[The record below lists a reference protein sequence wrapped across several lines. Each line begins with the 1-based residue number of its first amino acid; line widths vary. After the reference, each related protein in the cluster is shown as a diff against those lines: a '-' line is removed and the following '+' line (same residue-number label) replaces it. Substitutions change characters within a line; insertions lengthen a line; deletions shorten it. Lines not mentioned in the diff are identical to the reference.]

1 MSGVLQEQTVN
12 VSGTITDAATGEPVM
27 GAFVRIVGGKA
38 NAMTDANGKF
48 SLKVP
53 VGAKLSISYIGY
65 KTQEVAFDPANP
77 VVNVALQ
84 EASNDLGEAVV
95 VGYGTQRKVNLTG
108 AVATIDSKELQNR
121 PIQNVQQGLQGMM
134 AGVAVSSTNGAPGM
148 DAGSINVR
156 GIGTFN
162 NSSPYILVDGVET
175 GTLSSIDPNDIE
187 SISVLKDAS
196 SAAIYGSKAANGV
209 ILVTT
214 KKGKSGKPT
223 VSYNGYVSF
232 QNAIGTID
240 RLSSYDYAHMYND
253 ALESEG
259 SAPRFTSEEEIQA
272 LPNTDWYDLAYKT
285 AVMQH
290 HNVSI
295 NGGNDYARYNG
306 SVGYLKQD
314 GILPNAGRE
323 QFNGRLNLE
332 ADVAKNLT
340 ANLNLAYVKNNYTD
354 ANNSYVGGGSD
365 QLIRQL
371 NLIAPWIVARYP
383 DGTWGTI
390 ADGSPIAWLDQGL
403 KVHRDNTN
411 FSGLFGLKYKFLNV
425 LTASA
430 NASYVKNSQ
439 NYYEFQ
445 KQYAYNENKTASP
458 NKLDERVYNWDRSTF
473 EAMLNY
479 DQTFGRHNVKALL
492 GWHAESYNYKYWKLT
507 RQNFASNDLTDI
519 NAGASATQTNEGY
532 TRRLNM
538 LSWFARV
545 NYDFAGK
552 YLFEAN
558 VRSDGSSR
566 FSDGH
571 RWGTFPSF
579 SAGWRISEEPFMEN
593 TRGWLSNL
601 KLRGSWGMLGNQEAF
616 SDYYPSI
623 NVYSLGASAVFDGQ
637 LYNGYYQ
644 GSYKVTDL
652 TWEKSTTWGVGLD
665 LGILNNKVTLSLDY
679 YNRLTKDILMTVDAP
694 YEFALGSYIDNVGE
708 MRNNGLEVTAA
719 YNDRKGDWTWGA
731 SLNLAYNKNKILK
744 MTDKG
749 YIDGGYNVRNQVGQE
764 FGAYYLY
771 EADGFFA
778 TDEEAKQYQDFYW
791 PADGSKGANTFSQD
805 FKAGDLKYVDVNGD
819 GKINADD
826 KKFFGSYV
834 PRVTFGLNLNASW
847 KNFDLA
853 LFFNGQLHSYRVF
866 DQTEVQG
873 EFSGD
878 ATHPSTIWK
887 DSWTYNKKN
896 PKMPRIFTQRN
907 SPSAYRNAPSSF
919 WMLKTSFLRLK
930 NLQFGYRL
938 PQSVLDKIHASNV
951 RVYYSCEN
959 LFTIDG
965 MDINIDPEA
974 TSGRLSSYPL
984 LRTHSIGLSVT
995 F

>member
-27 GAFVRIVGGKA
+27 GAFVRIVGAKA

-53 VGAKLSISYIGY
+53 AGAKLSISYIGY
-65 KTQEVAFDPANP
+65 KTQEVTFDPANP

-108 AVATIDSKELQNR
+108 AVATIDSKELQSR

-214 KKGKSGKPT
+214 KKGKSGQPR

-232 QNAIGTID
+232 QSAIGTID

-253 ALESEG
+253 ALEAEG
-259 SAPRFTSEEEIQA
+259 RAPRFTSEEEIQA
-272 LPNTDWYDLAYKT
+272 LPNTNWYDLAYKT

-295 NGGNDYARYNG
+295 NGGNDFASYNA

-332 ADVAKNLT
+332 ANITKNLS

-365 QLIRQL
+365 QIIRQL
-371 NLIAPWIVARYP
+371 NIIAPWIQARYP
-383 DGTWGTI
+383 DGTWGTV

-403 KVHRDNTN
+403 KVNRNNNN

-430 NASYVKNSQ
+430 NASYVKSDQ

-445 KQYAYNENKTASP
+445 KEYDYNANKKASP
-458 NKLDERVYNWDRSTF
+458 NKLDERVYSWDRSTF

-479 DQTFGRHNVKALL
+479 DQSFGLHNVKALL
-492 GWHAESYNYKYWKLT
+492 GWHAENYNYKYWRLQ

-519 NAGASATQTNEGY
+519 NAGASSTQTNEGY

-566 FSDGH
+566 FSKGNQ
-571 RWGTFPSF
+571 WGTFPSF

-593 TRGWLSNL
+593 AKSWLSNL

-623 NVYSLGASAVFDGQ
+623 NVYNLDASAVFDGK
-637 LYNGYYQ
+637 LHNGYYQ

-652 TWEKSTTWGVGLD
+652 TWEKSTTWGVGVD
-665 LGILNNKVTLSLDY
+665 LGLFNNKFTLSLDY

-694 YEFALGSYIDNVGE
+694 YEFALGSYIDNVGK

-719 YNDRKGDWTWGA
+719 YNDRKGDWSWGA

-744 MTDKG
+744 MSDKG
-749 YIDGGYNVRNQVGQE
+749 YIDGSYGIRNQEGQE

-778 TDEEAKQYQDFYW
+778 SDEEAKKYQDYYW

-805 FKAGDLKYVDVNGD
+805 FKGGDLRYVDVNGD
-819 GKINADD
+819 GKINSDD

-853 LFFNGQLHSYRVF
+853 LFFNGQLHSYRVY

-873 EFSGD
+873 SFSGD
-878 ATHPSTIWK
+878 VGHPATIWK
-887 DSWTYNKKN
+887 DSWTYNKKD
-896 PKMPRIFTQRN
+896 PKMPRLFTNHN
-907 SPSAYRNAPSSF
+907 SPSSFANAMSNF

-930 NLQFGYRL
+930 NLQVGYRL
-938 PQSVLDKIHASNV
+938 PQTVLDKVHASNV
-951 RVYYSCEN
+951 RIYYSCEN

-965 MDINIDPEA
+965 LDLNLDPEA
-974 TSGRLSSYPL
+974 SSARLSSYPL